1 MKEGEN
7 TLDQFKGVLR
17 VSQDAHLK
25 AVELY
30 QGRER
35 GQRKLL

>member
-17 VSQDAHLK
+17 VWQDAHLK
-25 AVELY
+25 AIELY
-30 QGRER
+30 MGREK
-35 GQRKLL
+35 GQKKLL

>member
-17 VSQDAHLK
+17 VWQDAHLK
-25 AVELY
+25 GIELY
-30 QGRER
+30 MSRDK
-35 GQRKLL
+35 GQKKLL